1 MLTWFIKGNAKEK
14 EQSQKDLQDKT
25 PRVVE
30 ELKKT

>member
-1 MLTWFIKGNAKEK
+1 MLLKGNAKEK
-14 EQSQKDLQDKT
+14 EQSQKDLQDKI